1 MTVADLIYEQKPLF
15 KRVHSED
22 LARERQIDKYLM
34 RLYIKI
40 VEEAKASGEN
50 MGEAQRVYMRVS

>member
-1 MTVADLIYEQKPLF
+1 
-15 KRVHSED
+15 VHSKD
-22 LARERQIDKYLM
+22 LARERQVDKYLM

-50 MGEAQRVYMRVS
+50 MGEAQRVYTRVS